1 MARTATRKSLPAGH
15 VYRARD
21 LRRWGKNAARIAS
34 DLVASGQ
41 LVKLAG
47 GLYASPRRTKFG
59 ELPPADRDVMKA
71 FLNRGPF
78 VFTGPEYWNPLGL
91 GSTAMFASQLVYNT
105 KRSGEFTLG
114 KRKFLLRRVSFP
126 RKPTPEWFVVDLV
139 ENHAMAGVN
148 RESLETH
155 LAEAVRAGKFEAQEL
170 LDMAKCYGTKA
181 TLALVQRAVEA
192 GSR

>member
-1 MARTATRKSLPAGH
+1 M
-15 VYRARD
+15 
-21 LRRWGKNAARIAS
+21 
-34 DLVASGQ
+34 
-41 LVKLAG
+41 KLAG

-59 ELPPADRDVMKA
+59 ELAPGDREVMKA

-114 KRKFLLRRVSFP
+114 KKKFLLRRVSFP

-139 ENHAMAGVN
+139 ENHAMAGVS
-148 RESLETH
+148 RESLEGR
-155 LAEAVRAGKFEAQEL
+155 LAEAVRSGRFDPEEL
-170 LDMAKCYGTKA
+170 LRMAKRYGRGA
-181 TLALVQRAVEA
+181 TLALVRRAVEA
-192 GSR
+192 GTK